1 MIFTPQH
8 DNFKVYCVEL
18 RYTLQARCWIPGAHV
33 VFLPNTVRKL
43 VSMRI
48 TTKGQVAIPQDVRER
63 AGLMPGTDVA
73 FEIEAGVVRLVK
85 TTPGGGRPSRGQKL
99 VEGLRGRGD
108 FKMST
113 DEIVALMR
121 GPSADKG

>member
-1 MIFTPQH
+1 
-8 DNFKVYCVEL
+8 
-18 RYTLQARCWIPGAHV
+18 
-33 VFLPNTVRKL
+33 
-43 VSMRI
+43 MRI
-48 TTKGQVAIPQDVRER
+48 TTKGQVTIPQHIRER

-73 FEIEAGVVRLVK
+73 FEIEAGMVRLVK
-85 TTPGGGRPSRGQKL
+85 VTGEGARQTRGQKL

-121 GPSADKG
+121 GPAADAG